1 MFRKAFI
8 CKPRISPLKAF
19 RIKLLPGENPVR
31 KIIGLAAKARSG
43 KDTGAAFLMEH
54 PEVASYALANPLKAG
69 CQSLFGLSNSQTW
82 DDTAKEVRLEAWGM
96 SPREFFQR
104 VGTEWMRDSHDPLHW
119 LKRADRAINHP
130 PLPPRQLT
138 EAEANAPETP
148 FMRAA
153 QEIFGFSDEQI
164 WSEAKTET
172 DSFWG
177 ISPEAAIALIKK
189 LAIQDFPDF
198 AARRERH
205 VRETY
210 SEKPTRF
217 ELNLDGK
224 EVIII
229 KDIRF
234 ENEAK
239 YIRDLG
245 GEIWHIVRDNAT
257 KIKVHSSEAGIA
269 VASGDIVIHNNGTL
283 ADYRQR
289 IEEAWASLKAR
300 SATGN

>member
-1 MFRKAFI
+1 MRT
-8 CKPRISPLKAF
+8 
-19 RIKLLPGENPVR
+19 
-31 KIIGLAAKARSG
+31 IIGLAAKARSG
-43 KDTGAAFLMEH
+43 KDTGAVFLMEH

-82 DDTAKEVRLEAWGM
+82 DDTSKEVRLDAWGM

-119 LKRADRAINHP
+119 LKRADRAINNP
-130 PLPPRQLT
+130 TPPPRPLT
-138 EAEANAPETP
+138 EAETQDPETP

-153 QEIFGFSDEQI
+153 QEFFGFSDEQI
-164 WSEAKTET
+164 WSTAKTQT

-177 ISPEAAIALIKK
+177 ISPETAIALIKK
-189 LAIQDFPDF
+189 LATQEFPDF
-198 AARRERH
+198 ATRRVNH
-205 VRETY
+205 INTFQP
-210 SEKPTRF
+210 EKPTYP
-217 ELNLDGK
+217 ELFLTGK

-245 GEIWHIVRDNAT
+245 GEIWHIVRNDAT
-257 KIKVHSSEAGIA
+257 KIKEHSSEAGIS
-269 VASGDIVIHNNGTL
+269 VATSDIVIHNNGTI
-283 ADYRQR
+283 ADYRQK
-289 IEEAWASLKAR
+289 IEEAWASLKVRCAI
-300 SATGN
+300 

>member
-1 MFRKAFI
+1 M
-8 CKPRISPLKAF
+8 
-19 RIKLLPGENPVR
+19 R

-82 DDTAKEVRLEAWGM
+82 DDTSKEVRLDAWGM

-119 LKRADRAINHP
+119 LKRADRAINNP
-130 PLPPRQLT
+130 TPPPRPLT
-138 EAEANAPETP
+138 EAETQNPETP

-153 QEIFGFSDEQI
+153 QEFFGFSDEQI
-164 WSEAKTET
+164 WSTAKTQT

-177 ISPEAAIALIKK
+177 ISPETAIALIKT
-189 LAIQDFPDF
+189 LATQEFPDF
-198 AARRERH
+198 ATRRVNHINTLRP
-205 VRETY
+205 
-210 SEKPTRF
+210 EKPTYP
-217 ELNLDGK
+217 ELFLAGK

-245 GEIWHIVRDNAT
+245 GEIWHIVRDDAT
-257 KIKVHSSEAGIA
+257 KIKEHSSEAGIS
-269 VASGDIVIHNNGTL
+269 VATSDVVIHNNGTI
-283 ADYRQR
+283 ADYRQK
-289 IEEAWASLKAR
+289 IEEAWASLKVRCAI
-300 SATGN
+300 

>member
-1 MFRKAFI
+1 M
-8 CKPRISPLKAF
+8 
-19 RIKLLPGENPVR
+19 R

-54 PEVASYALANPLKAG
+54 PEVASYALANPLKVG

-119 LKRADRAINHP
+119 LKRADHAINHP

-138 EAEANAPETP
+138 EAEASASETP

-205 VRETY
+205 ARETY

-245 GEIWHIVRDNAT
+245 GEIWHIVRDDAT

-283 ADYRQR
+283 ADYRLR

-300 SATGN
+300 SATGNE